1 MGSLRR
7 ELYLSGELEKAF
19 CERGH
24 LEGVPEDGKDFHRIA
39 SSRIERKERCGV
51 AVFEAQGIIPIGC
64 DREEIEGRAA
74 KLGWGHVTQ
83 DLECQGGESV
93 VKWKGSRE
101 PGTVVSKIRVAWQ
114 QYGLWPGAGWYQ

>member
-1 MGSLRR
+1 M
-7 ELYLSGELEKAF
+7 
-19 CERGH
+19 
-24 LEGVPEDGKDFHRIA
+24 EGVPEDGKDFHRIA